1 MKNTFSILFYIRTSK
16 QKKDGTTPIYVRI
29 TVNGKRSDFSAQ
41 RSITASRWNK
51 SKTRAKGTTEAVRT
65 LNTYLDTVQA
75 LIYEHHQILI
85 SKGKFVSAIAIKNA
99 YLGLS
104 EEKKTLIDLFQYH
117 IDSITSLIG
126 KGYVKSTVTK
136 YKTTLKHLKAFIKY
150 KYKSDDL
157 HLIQI
162 SLGTITAFEHYLKT
176 VQGVGINC
184 TNKYLTHFNKVV
196 NLAVAN
202 DWLIKNPCLIHK
214 MKNETV
220 LKGFLNEFE
229 IQLMIDEDISN
240 KRLAQVRDIF
250 VFCCLTGLAFID
262 VKNLTPVDVKKGV
275 NGKEWLLTKRQKT
288 GTQTHIPLF
297 AYALTIIERYKNHP
311 ESVSKGTVLP
321 VLSNQKM
328 NAYLKEVAVICG
340 LDKHLT
346 MHLARHT
353 FATYTL
359 TKGIPIETV
368 SKMLGHSSLKTTQ
381 IYAKVID
388 SKIAMDIDAIIDD
401 TPILSLKKVG

>member
-29 TVNGKRSDFSAQ
+29 TVNGKRSDFSAK
-41 RSITASRWNK
+41 RSIDASKWNT
-51 SKTRAKGTTEAVRT
+51 SKARAKGTTEVVRA
-65 LNTYLDTVQA
+65 LNIYLDTIQA
-75 LIYEHHQILI
+75 QIYEHQQLLI
-85 SKGKFVSAIAIKNA
+85 SNGKFVSATAIKNA

-104 EEKKTLIDLFQYH
+104 EEKKTLLDLFQYH
-117 IDSITSLIG
+117 IDNITALIG

-150 KYKSDDL
+150 EYKSDDL
-157 HLIQI
+157 HLIQV
-162 SLGTITAFEHYLKT
+162 SLGTITSFEHYLKT

-196 NLAVAN
+196 NLAVAK

-214 MKNETV
+214 MKNEVV
-220 LKGFLNEFE
+220 LKDFLNEFE
-229 IQLMIDEDISN
+229 IQLMIDEDIAN

-262 VKNLTPVDVKKGV
+262 VKNLTPIDVQKGV
-275 NGKEWLLTKRQKT
+275 NGKKWLMTNRQKT

-311 ESVSKGTVLP
+311 ESVSKGTLLP

-359 TKGIPIETV
+359 TKGVPIETV
-368 SKMLGHSSLKTTQ
+368 SKLLGHSSLKTTQ

-388 SKIAMDIDAIIDD
+388 SKIAMDVDAIIDD

>member
-51 SKTRAKGTTEAVRT
+51 SKSRAKGTTEVVRT
-65 LNTYLDTVQA
+65 LNTYLDTVQS
-75 LIYEHHQILI
+75 LIYEHHQNLI
-85 SKGKFVSAIAIKNA
+85 CKGKFVSAIAIKNA

-104 EEKKTLIDLFQYH
+104 EEKKTLLDLFQYH
-117 IDSITSLIG
+117 IDSITALIG
-126 KGYVKSTVTK
+126 KGYVKSTVSK

-157 HLIQI
+157 HLIQV

-214 MKNETV
+214 MKNEVV
-220 LKGFLNEFE
+220 LKDFLNEFE
-229 IQLMIDEDISN
+229 IQLMIDEDIAN

-262 VKNLTPVDVKKGV
+262 VKKLTPIDVQKGV
-275 NGKEWLLTKRQKT
+275 NGKKWLMTNRQKT

-311 ESVSKGTVLP
+311 ESVSKGTLLP

-340 LDKHLT
+340 LEKHLT

-359 TKGIPIETV
+359 TKGVPIETV
-368 SKMLGHSSLKTTQ
+368 SKLLGHSSLKTTQ

-388 SKIAMDIDAIIDD
+388 SKIAMDVDAIIDD

>member
-65 LNTYLDTVQA
+65 LNTYLDTVQS
-75 LIYEHHQILI
+75 LIYEHHQHLI

-104 EEKKTLIDLFQYH
+104 EEKKTLLDMFQLH
-117 IDSITSLIG
+117 IDSITALIG

-157 HLIQI
+157 HLIQV

-214 MKNETV
+214 MKNEVV
-220 LKGFLNEFE
+220 LKDFLNEFE
-229 IQLMIDEDISN
+229 IQLLMDKDITS
-240 KRLAQVRDIF
+240 KRLKQVRDVF
-250 VFCCLTGLAFID
+250 LFCCLTGLSFID

-297 AYALTIIERYKNHP
+297 PYALTIIERYKNHP
-311 ESVSKGTVLP
+311 ESVNKGTVLP

-359 TKGIPIETV
+359 TKGVPIETV
-368 SKMLGHSSLKTTQ
+368 SKLLGHSSLKTTQ